1 MKFQER
7 DPRNRKSRGDREVF
21 WDPPD
26 QTSSWECR
34 QPGPSSESPAVLEP
48 GKEFG
53 FRVFGR
59 WGFYSLGLKKKT
71 KPTPFVFVCVFRQI
85 YCYCCFLVAKSC
97 LTLCNP
103 MDCRLPGSPV
113 HGISQARILEWVAI
127 PFSRES
133 SQHPWGSS
141 LSLLHWQA
149 NSLPLS
155 HQGSSY
161 RYTCR
166 ERGERDLKNHYNL
179 P

>member
-1 MKFQER
+1 MIGRSSGILQTRPVPGNVSDQGYHLKAQQSLSLE
-7 DPRNRKSRGDREVF
+7 KSLASGFFVDEDFTV
-21 WDPPD
+21 WD
-26 QTSSWECR
+26 
-34 QPGPSSESPAVLEP
+34 L
-48 GKEFG
+48 
-53 FRVFGR
+53 
-59 WGFYSLGLKKKT
+59 KKT
-71 KPTPFVFVCVFRQI
+71 KTNSFCVCVCVYRQI
-85 YCYCCFLVAKSC
+85 YCYCYFLVAKSC

-141 LSLLHWQA
+141 LSLLHWQE

-166 ERGERDLKNHYNL
+166 ERGERDLKKHYNL